1 MYTTSIER
9 KLRMPHIRGIKGE
22 VVVVYCEPLITKEME
37 HHRLSQRVNKM
48 MKKTADDNASIPVL
62 SKLINR
68 SASPCLF
75 ELLIFLI
82 VLFTIIWGNI
92 QYQKIVK
99 TTRYWFFGIGEK
111 GWHAKRYLAIKTTQ
125 GWSTPITYIVK
136 SRKTQKGK
144 SSEMNLP
151 YWKNDIPNILE
162 LWYLHFHCRYL

>member
-1 MYTTSIER
+1 
-9 KLRMPHIRGIKGE
+9 MPHIRGIKGE

-82 VLFTIIWGNI
+82 VLFTII
-92 QYQKIVK
+92 
-99 TTRYWFFGIGEK
+99 
-111 GWHAKRYLAIKTTQ
+111 
-125 GWSTPITYIVK
+125 
-136 SRKTQKGK
+136 
-144 SSEMNLP
+144 
-151 YWKNDIPNILE
+151 
-162 LWYLHFHCRYL
+162 